1 MWRLPQLH
9 GDPLLIVQQM
19 IHQMIHRIIDSS
31 KLAHLHWKRETRALL
46 NERLPGRWIGRESE
60 RDDGDVSFIV
70 RYGGATDMVAM
81 CSYNNH
87 C

>member
-1 MWRLPQLH
+1 MANTAFDD
-9 GDPLLIVQQM
+9 GDVSSIV
-19 IHQMIHRIIDSS
+19 RCDDTTATASTTTTTVTNT
-31 KLAHLHWKRETRALL
+31 AF
-46 NERLPGRWIGRESE
+46 
-60 RDDGDVSFIV
+60 DDGDVSFIV